1 MKLPLAYY
9 GDSVLR
15 KKTTPIQEIDDKIR
29 QLVHD
34 MEETMEANNG
44 CGLAAP
50 QIHQSISLFVTKIPR
65 YIDEKTVLPGEFRVF
80 INPKIVSYSP
90 EVWCLD
96 EACLSLPHLR
106 GDVIRPV
113 KVTFQATDL
122 EGNTFVE
129 EFVGF
134 DARCMMHEN
143 DHLNGV
149 LYIDRLSPKGKKEME
164 PLLREVKKKYSKH

>member
-9 GDSVLR
+9 GDAVLR
-15 KKTTPIQEIDDKIR
+15 QKTARVDEINDELR

-34 MEETMEANNG
+34 MDETMEANNG

-50 QIHQSISLFVTKIPR
+50 QVHRSISLFVTRIPR

-80 INPKIVSYSP
+80 INPKIISYSQ
-90 EVWCLD
+90 EMWELD
-96 EACLSLPHLR
+96 EACLSIPKLR

-129 EFVGF
+129 EFEGF

-149 LYIDRLSPKGKKEME
+149 LYIDRLSPKGKKEFE
-164 PLLREVKKKYSKH
+164 PLLRELKKKYSQK

>member
-96 EACLSLPHLR
+96 EACLSLPNLR

-149 LYIDRLSPKGKKEME
+149 LYIDRLSPKSKKEIE
-164 PLLREVKKKYSKH
+164 PLLREVKKKYSQK